1 MKEEIKMINLA
12 KKIRNLVLSNS
23 KLKKGKIT
31 EGSPPRRVPDMKR
44 TLGEIGKIK
53 FTNLDQ
59 GLKITYNWYKKNG
72 KKFN

>member
-1 MKEEIKMINLA
+1 MKEEIKMFNLA
-12 KKIRNLVLSNS
+12 KKIRKLVFNKA

-31 EGSPPRRVPDMKR
+31 EGSPFRRVPDMKR
-44 TLGEIGKIK
+44 TLGEIEKIK

-59 GLKITYNWYKKNG
+59 GLKITYNWYKKNE